1 MGKMPFFSGQ
11 CLVAMPGIGD
21 ARFDQAVIY
30 VCAHTRE
37 GAMGLT
43 INRPIREISFNNLLS
58 QLHME
63 PTPLP
68 NQPPILAGGPV
79 DVVRGFVLHSP
90 EYVSEATL
98 PMGALTSLTV
108 TTEIIRDISKGAGPQ
123 KFLITLGYASWGA
136 GQLEEEI
143 KQNSWIPV
151 EPSGD
156 LLFGQPFERKWEK
169 ALRQIGIDPLM
180 LSTEQGK
187 A

>member
-1 MGKMPFFSGQ
+1 MPFFSGQ

-108 TTEIIRDISKGAGPQ
+108 TTE
-123 KFLITLGYASWGA
+123 LITLGYASWGA

>member
-1 MGKMPFFSGQ
+1 MPFFSGQ

-21 ARFDQAVIY
+21 ARFEQAVIY
-30 VCAHTRE
+30 VCAHTQE

-43 INRPIREISFNNLLS
+43 INRPIKEISFNNLLS

-63 PTPLP
+63 PTPLAK
-68 NQPPILAGGPV
+68 QPPILAGGPV

-98 PMGALTSLTV
+98 PMGNLTSLTV
-108 TTEIIRDISKGAGPQ
+108 TTEIIRDISKGTGPQ
-123 KFLITLGYASWGA
+123 KFLITLGYASWKA

-143 KQNSWIPV
+143 KQNAWLPV
-151 EPSGD
+151 NSSDE
-156 LLFGQPFERKWEK
+156 LLFEHPLEHRWKS
-169 ALRQIGIDPLM
+169 ALKNLGIDPLM
-180 LSTEQGK
+180 LSAQQGK